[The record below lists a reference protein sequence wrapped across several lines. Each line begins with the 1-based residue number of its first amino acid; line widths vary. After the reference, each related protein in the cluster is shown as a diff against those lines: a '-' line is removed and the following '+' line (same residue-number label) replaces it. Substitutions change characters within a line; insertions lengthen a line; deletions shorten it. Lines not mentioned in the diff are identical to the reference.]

1 MSALPEAPTNLPAF
15 QRAFSTEEACHEYL
29 FRVRW
34 PDGFVCPKCGSTTA
48 WPRKDDRNL
57 MECSKGHT
65 TSVTAGTVLHGT
77 RTPLCTWFHAAY
89 LVSSL
94 TPGISALQFQRQ
106 LGLTRDETAYQM
118 LHKLRSAL
126 VAPEREKLS
135 TKDKG
140 TLGYVDHI
148 EIDEAFVGGPE
159 EGRPGRGAQTKAL
172 VVVAVEVLRWFD
184 ASGRKGQRGHER
196 GTLPCGP
203 PVADEYDGEK
213 GVWRTRAGRV
223 RLSVIP
229 DASAEVLLPWVERN
243 VEAGS
248 KISTDG
254 WSAYGGLTRMGRTHS
269 KVLQSSQGQKT
280 GRYLPMVHLIIS
292 NLKRWLIGTH
302 KGAVLPKHLPAYLN
316 EFTFRFNRRFWRGP
330 AFLRALGLAT
340 HVEDWPEYDT
350 LYAVGKPTL
359 EAGVHPNPKLAHV
372 RAELVEAVID
382 GMWHLAPSD
391 DLRWWIETHRGEIFA
406 STKAAL
412 ERQSSLPRVSP
423 RDAT

>member
-15 QRAFSTEEACHEYL
+15 QRMFGTEDACRDYL

-34 PDGFVCPKCGSTTA
+34 PDGFACPKCGSRTA
-48 WPRKDDRNL
+48 WPREDRDL
-57 MECSKGHT
+57 MECNNGHM
-65 TSVTAGTVLHGT
+65 TSVTAGTVMHGT

-106 LGLTRDETAYQM
+106 LGIKRYETAYQM
-118 LHKLRSAL
+118 LHKLRSSM
-126 VAPEREKLS
+126 VAPDREKLS

-140 TLGYVDHI
+140 TLGHVDHI

-159 EGRPGRGAQTKAL
+159 EGRPGRGAETKAL
-172 VVVAVEVLRWFD
+172 VIVAVEVIRWFD
-184 ASGRKGQRGHER
+184 TSGRKGQQGHER
-196 GTLPCGP
+196 GTLPYGP
-203 PVADEYDGEK
+203 PIEDEYDGEK

-243 VEAGS
+243 VEPGS
-248 KISTDG
+248 KIHTDG
-254 WSAYGGLTRMGRTHS
+254 WSGYTGLERMGYTHS
-269 KVLQSSQGQKT
+269 KVLQSSQGKKT

-340 HVEDWPEYDT
+340 HVKDWPEYKT
-350 LYAVGKPTL
+350 LYASGK
-359 EAGVHPNPKLAHV
+359 EGGWAHPNPKLAHV
-372 RAELVEAVID
+372 RPELVEGIID

-391 DLRWWIETHRGEIFA
+391 ELRRWIEDHRPEI
-406 STKAAL
+406 AATLKTSL
-412 ERQSSLPRVSP
+412 ERAPS
-423 RDAT
+423 